1 MSGLLRENTTIKKL
15 RVPCRLCHFLLTR
28 TGNKNRLSLC
38 LLSSSSELCWRE
50 RVLFLE
56 GKMDLPAA
64 TIILLQ
70 PWWLKYVSLASEGT
84 CEDTTAHT
92 TADDWE
98 IVKHFKDVLIS
109 VFALSLSLS
118 LSKIM
123 HSWCRM
129 HQVVHQDVFREEK
142 HTYWWT
148 FRWDSARS
156 RRRRQQQQETKFHY
170 KKQPS
175 SMHYG
180 SYYCEFWLW
189 TLEPM
194 S

>member
-1 MSGLLRENTTIKKL
+1 MSLWHPKVVVKIRMLTLRLMIE
-15 RVPCRLCHFLLTR
+15 RLWNISKTCWYQFL
-28 TGNKNRLSLC
+28 
-38 LLSSSSELCWRE
+38 
-50 RVLFLE
+50 
-56 GKMDLPAA
+56 
-64 TIILLQ
+64 
-70 PWWLKYVSLASEGT
+70 
-84 CEDTTAHT
+84 
-92 TADDWE
+92 
-98 IVKHFKDVLIS
+98 
-109 VFALSLSLS
+109 LSLS

-156 RRRRQQQQETKFHY
+156 RRRQQQQQETKFHY

-194 S
+194 SLNWKFQAARNLACLLLLFSFYLVCHPKDPPPQTTDSGYHYHHHHQQAARKLELGA